1 MTKRPLL
8 TVLNYFLSVEAV
20 PLLYSYFKVVAKAP

>member
-20 PLLYSYFKVVAKAP
+20 QLLYSYFQVVAKAP